1 MDSVTRTRPQTKG
14 GGTSGTE
21 NRPLAGRFLRL
32 LGLQPGDARR
42 AVLLLA
48 YLFLVMSS
56 YMAARIAR
64 DAIFLGTFLAVD
76 LAYVDL
82 ASALVIGLV
91 VSAYLSAGRH
101 LNLPTLLVWSLLFY
115 AVNLIVLWYV
125 AEAYNPR
132 WLSPVIY
139 VWVSIFGAL
148 APVQVWTLANHVL
161 TAREAKRVF
170 SLIGSGAILGA
181 VFGALLASQLASLF
195 GAQSLLLAVAAAML
209 ACAPLVPAIWR
220 QRDVFL
226 GTGHTTAEVTS
237 KVRIMEG
244 LRTLA
249 QSPYLRSI
257 AVLILIANV
266 TTSLAGWQFKALAK
280 SFIPET
286 DALAVFFG
294 NYYFYAGL
302 AGLLVQLAVTGR
314 LLRRF
319 GLGPALLV
327 VPVSFVFGSTAVLL
341 WGTVTIWAAIALR
354 SCINVLQYS
363 VDKPSVELLYLPVP
377 TAIKNQAKSF
387 IDTVVW
393 RFGDGLA
400 AVTVLGFARGLDWSA
415 VRVSWVVL
423 ALVAGWMAAV
433 LTVHRPYL
441 DVLRANIRDYR
452 LDAERASAALLDRS
466 TTDVLVDRLRS
477 PDPRDVLYALSL
489 FDAGR
494 EPTTHPALR
503 GLLRHPVA
511 DVRRQAVS
519 LLRKAQD
526 TSVTADVEAL
536 LADPD
541 LGVRTEAML
550 YLAEHAD
557 VDPLTR
563 IEEPGRFADY
573 SIRTAVA
580 AYLARPGLAQ
590 NLEAARLLLRGLVNE
605 TGPAG
610 KPARLEAA
618 RLMSHLPD
626 HFEAEHEQL
635 LADEDPDVA
644 MEALVA
650 VARNPRPRFEPYLL
664 ERLADPHVPSEARR
678 EILVVLARLGT
689 PAAAHVL
696 NEAVLEG
703 DSEIRFRVIS
713 ALNELH
719 RDHPE
724 VQRDRQMI
732 QTVLVAEIMGHY
744 RSYQLL
750 GLLGDH
756 IDETHPVVEGLR
768 VSMRQE
774 VERIFRL
781 LALLYPTHDL
791 HSAWYGVQS
800 SDPVAHD
807 NATEFLDNVLDGS
820 LRRLLVPLVDNA
832 VSAAERGRR
841 ASQVLA
847 ISVDDV
853 EQAVAAFLRS
863 EDPWL
868 KACGAYAVGTLGLR
882 RLEPELDCCLLH
894 PDQLLR
900 DTARQVKRSWAQ
912 TA

>member
-1 MDSVTRTRPQTKG
+1 MEAVTWTFPRTA
-14 GGTSGTE
+14 GGTSRTDPG
-21 NRPLAGRFLRL
+21 PIAGPFQRL
-32 LGLQPGDARR
+32 LGLQPGDASR

-48 YLFLVMSS
+48 YLFLVMSA

-101 LNLPTLLVWSLLFY
+101 LSLPNLLVWSLLFY
-115 AVNLIVLWYV
+115 AVNLLVLWYI

-161 TAREAKRVF
+161 TAREAKRAFGLV
-170 SLIGSGAILGA
+170 GSGAILGA
-181 VFGALLASQLASLF
+181 VFGALLASQLAGLF
-195 GAQSLLLAVAAAML
+195 GAQSLLVAVAMAML
-209 ACAPLVPAIWR
+209 ACVPLVPLIWR
-220 QRDVFL
+220 QRNALL
-226 GTGHTTAEVTS
+226 GTGHTTSEVTT
-237 KVRIMEG
+237 KVRILEG

-249 QSPYLRSI
+249 ESRYLRSI
-257 AVLILIANV
+257 VMLILVANI

-286 DALAVFFG
+286 DALAIFFG

-341 WGTVTIWAAIALR
+341 WGTATIWAAIALR

-363 VDKPSVELLYLPVP
+363 VDKPGVELLYLPVP
-377 TAIKNQAKSF
+377 TAIRNQAKSF

-393 RFGDGLA
+393 RLGDGLA
-400 AVTVLGFARGLDWSA
+400 AVSVLGFARGLNWSA
-415 VRVSWVVL
+415 VRVSWIVL
-423 ALVAGWMAAV
+423 GLVAAWMTAV
-433 LTVHRPYL
+433 LTVRRPYL
-441 DVLRANIRDYR
+441 EVLRANIRDYR
-452 LDAERASAALLDRS
+452 LDSERASAALLDRS
-466 TTDVLVDRLRS
+466 TTDVLADQLKS
-477 PDPRDVLYALSL
+477 SDTQEVLYALSL
-489 FDAGR
+489 FEVGR
-494 EPTTHPALR
+494 EPASHPAIR
-503 GLLRHPVA
+503 SLLSHPVA
-511 DVRRQAVS
+511 DVRRKAVF
-519 LLRKAQD
+519 LLREAQD

-536 LADPD
+536 LSDPD

-550 YLAEHAD
+550 YLAEHAG

-573 SIRTAVA
+573 SIRAAVA
-580 AYLARPGLAQ
+580 AFLARPGPAQ
-590 NLEAARLLLRGLVNE
+590 NIEAARLLLMGLVHE

-610 KPARLEAA
+610 KHARLEAA

-626 HFEAEHEQL
+626 LFEAEHARL

-644 MEALVA
+644 LEALVA
-650 VARNPRPRFEPYLL
+650 IARNPRPRFEPYLL
-664 ERLADPHVPSEARR
+664 ERLADPHLPPEGRR
-678 EILVVLARLGT
+678 EVLVVLARLGT

-696 NEAVLEG
+696 SEAVLEG
-703 DSEIRFRVIS
+703 DTDIRFRVIT

-719 RDHPE
+719 RNHPDLPS
-724 VQRDRQMI
+724 DRGMI
-732 QTVLVAEIMGHY
+732 HTVLAAEIMGHY

-750 GLLGDH
+750 SLLGED
-756 IDETHPVVEGLR
+756 IDETHPVVAGLR
-768 VSMRQE
+768 ASMQQE

-791 HSAWYGVQS
+791 DNAWFGVQS

-807 NATEFLDNVLDGS
+807 NATEFLDNVLDGG
-820 LRRLLVPLVDNA
+820 LRRLLLPLVDSA

-841 ASQVLA
+841 ASQVLD
-847 ISVDDV
+847 IGVDDV
-853 EQAVAAFLRS
+853 EQAVAAFLKS
-863 EDPWL
+863 DDPWL
-868 KACGAYAVGTLGLR
+868 KACGVYAVGTLDLR
-882 RLEPELDCCLLH
+882 SLEPLLDSCLLH
-894 PDQLLR
+894 DDELLR
-900 DTARQVKRSWAQ
+900 DTARQVKQGWVQ
-912 TA
+912 TD